1 MNEATRNKVTSLLN
15 AATFGGFEYQQRM
28 AMLDM
33 KHRLGDFPT
42 VHYMQLVDAVNTQHQ
57 TGSYEGCIIWRNAE
71 AKPLPDTLYE
81 RRFSDGDQQREDDEV
96 NRSRTEEHGRERRAE
111 FQKHNKR

>member
-15 AATFGGFEYQQRM
+15 DATFGSHPYDSRM

-33 KHRLGDFPT
+33 KHRLNDFPT
-42 VHYMQLVDAVNTQHQ
+42 VHYCQLVDAVNTQHK

-71 AKPLPDTLYE
+71 ASPLPDTLYE
-81 RRFSDGDQQREDDEV
+81 RRFSDGDQQREGNEV
-96 NRSRTEEHGRERRAE
+96 NRNRIEEKGRERRAE
-111 FQKHNKR
+111 FRRRNNG